1 MADHWTNRLETIF
14 TDYLSTI
21 STAIIPAT
29 VQKVASRSTAARTRP
44 ALVMEIDGER
54 PNSNYIVN
62 ANLTLHVLTN
72 ADDTTDAQAATW
84 SKAAADFV
92 RDEAAWL
99 AWTATKTTTY
109 RTGWAIRKKWLG
121 EFDVETDEDAHTRD
135 TKQTISLAV
144 EID

>member
-1 MADHWTNRLETIF
+1 MADHWTIKLETIF

-21 STAIIPAT
+21 STATIPAT

-44 ALVMEIDGER
+44 CLVVEADGDR
-54 PNSNYIVN
+54 AGNYFVD
-62 ANLTLHVLTN
+62 ANITLHVLTN

-92 RDEAAWL
+92 RDESAWA

-109 RTGWAIRKKWLG
+109 RTGWAVRKKWLG
-121 EFDVETDEDAHTRD
+121 AFDVETDEDAHTRD